1 MSQSQL
7 LNPLTLPLSNRGLIE
22 ASAGTGKTYTISG
35 LYLRLLLGHGCKPLT
50 CEQILVVTFTNAATE
65 ELRDRIR
72 NRIRVAYQAFLG
84 LECEDAFVKQLIS
97 EIDQAGHMTAL
108 RRLDLALKSLDESSI
123 FTIHG
128 FCQRILSDMAFESA
142 TLFETEFTLDDSEY
156 LHHAVRDFWRQHC
169 YVLDSTLAQV
179 IQQEFSEPEALL
191 KQIRPLLNAH
201 EVKVL
206 TPADTFERV
215 ADKLNQSLVQ
225 FKARWTG
232 EHNRVIKQLE
242 ALPLNGVRFGKKA
255 EGFPKLHDMFHEI
268 GRWVKSGRGLPPKKP
283 MECLA
288 YSNIK
293 LNKGGEMPHPKQAK
307 LLTHIE
313 RINESMKQLKPAF
326 LQQAAGEIKVRFDAQ
341 KNQQNILTP
350 DDLLS
355 ELAAALRGSS
365 QTLPASILKRFP
377 VALIDEFQDTDPL
390 QFEIFS
396 SVYQTTDA
404 SGLLMIGDPKQ
415 AIYAFRGADIH
426 TYIQARNQTGNR
438 YYLGTNWRSSEL
450 MVKGVN
456 ALFAHKNDPFISEF
470 ITFEHVDTPG
480 SSKQKLIQDSQ
491 ADDSSLRLRLLS
503 ETPDKGL
510 NKATARKLLAEDAA
524 AEIARLLNEG
534 QTGETTV
541 SGKPIQAKDIAVLV
555 RDRNEA
561 AVIRQSLA
569 TRKIGAV
576 FLSRDSVYQ
585 SNEAAELAII
595 LRSLAEPK
603 NERLIRNA
611 LATRLLGFTAE
622 QIHQFNNDEN
632 QRQIIL
638 ERFYGLSRLWQQRG
652 VMPALLNM
660 AAETRLISR
669 LLNEDN
675 GERRLTDF
683 RHLAELLQQKSTE
696 LDGISALLCWFEQQ
710 LITVAFGE
718 EQQLRLESEQNLVQ
732 IVTIHKSKGL
742 EYPVCFIPFVSLARD
757 NRRRPSPMLYHHNGA
772 LTWDLEQTDE
782 GWERQKQEVLAEDLR
797 LLYVALTRPVYRCY
811 LGVANHSRFS
821 KKNGLASQLHETAI
835 GYLLGIDSKDCDFS
849 RIQSAVARLKEPAI
863 SHAEILPDAA
873 DIQAL
878 NKVQDEHKTLRARP
892 LNRVISTPWR
902 VGSYSGLVKN
912 LAHAHHHPGAD
923 DEGVDVT
930 EAFTDIIHHEVMN
943 PYEKQTRFHF
953 EKGANAGSFMH
964 SVLELIDFTDPISD
978 LEKHLPEAMTQ
989 YGIGE
994 EWYQIL
1000 LEWYLDALAAP
1011 LSRDGFSLG
1020 VIAAE
1025 KRLVEMEFYLP
1036 LAELTAA
1043 DLNQALEDFGYG
1055 INLNFDDLQGM
1066 LKGFIDLTFEHEG
1079 KFYIADYKS
1088 NHLGD
1093 DFECYEFKHLIQA
1106 MMDHR
1111 YDLQYILYSLALH
1124 RFLKVRLPDYDYET
1138 HFGGCYYLFLRGMSV
1153 NNPTKGIYFDR
1164 PPKALIE
1171 RLDRL
1176 FSGEIAACGAQEAQA

>member
-1 MSQSQL
+1 MNQSQL
-7 LNPLTLPLSNRGLIE
+7 LDALTLPLSNRGLIE

-35 LYLRLLLGHGCKPLT
+35 LYLRLLLGHGCAPLT

-72 NRIRVAYQAFLG
+72 NRIRIAYQAFLG
-84 LECEDAFVKQLIS
+84 LECDDVFVNQLITD
-97 EIDQAGHMTAL
+97 IDEAEHMMAL

-156 LHHAVRDFWRQHC
+156 IHHAVRDFWRQHC
-169 YVLDSTLAQV
+169 YTLDSTLAQV
-179 IQQEFSEPEALL
+179 IQQAFSEPEDLL
-191 KQIRPLLNAH
+191 KQIRPLLNANN
-201 EVKVL
+201 VKVL
-206 TPADTFERV
+206 NEIDTFEHI

-225 FKARWTG
+225 FKTRWG
-232 EHNRVIKQLE
+232 AEHNAAIKQLE

-255 EGFPKLHDMFHEI
+255 EGFPKLHAMFDAI
-268 GRWVKSGRGLPPKKP
+268 GNWVKSGSGLPPKKA
-283 MECLA
+283 MEALA

-293 LNKGGEMPHPKQAK
+293 LNKGGEMPHQKQAK

-313 RINESMKQLKPAF
+313 RINELMTQLKPAF
-326 LQQAAGEIKVRFDAQ
+326 LQQAVGEIKVRFDAQ
-341 KNQQNILTP
+341 KTQKNILTP

-355 ELAAALRGSS
+355 KLASALQDNSE
-365 QTLPASILKRFP
+365 TLPASILKRFP

-396 SVYQTTDA
+396 TIYQATDA

-426 TYIQARNQTGNR
+426 TYIQARSQTHNQ

-450 MVKGVN
+450 MVQGVN
-456 ALFAHKNDPFISEF
+456 TLFNSKNDPFISDSIPF
-470 ITFEHVDTPG
+470 KNVDTP
-480 SSKQKLIQDSQ
+480 SAAKQKIIQDSEK
-491 ADDSSLRLRLLS
+491 DSSSLRLRLLS
-503 ETPDKGL
+503 EIPEKGL

-524 AEIARLLNEG
+524 AEIVRLLNEG
-534 QTGETTV
+534 QDEVATL
-541 SGKPIQAKDIAVLV
+541 SGKAIQAKDIAILV

-561 AVIRQSLA
+561 AIIKQSLA
-569 TRKIGAV
+569 NRKIGAV

-585 SNEAAELAII
+585 SNEAIELAIV
-595 LRSLAEPK
+595 LRSLTEPK
-603 NERLIRNA
+603 NERLLRSA
-611 LATRLLGFTAE
+611 LATKLLGYTAE

-632 QRQIIL
+632 QRQTTL
-638 ERFYGLSRLWQQRG
+638 DLFDGLNHQWQQRG
-652 VMPALLNM
+652 VMPALLTM
-660 AAETRLISR
+660 AADTQLISR
-669 LLNEDN
+669 LLNEDD

-696 LDGISALLCWFEQQ
+696 LDGISALLSWFEQQ
-710 LITVAFGE
+710 LITSASGE
-718 EQQLRLESEQNLVQ
+718 DQQLRLESEQNLVQ

-742 EYPVCFIPFVSLARD
+742 EYPICFIPFVSLARD
-757 NRRRPSPMLYHHNGA
+757 NRRRPSPMLYHHNDA
-772 LTWDLEQTDE
+772 LIWDVEQTDE
-782 GWERQKQEVLAEDLR
+782 GWDKQKKEVLAEDLR
-797 LLYVALTRPVYRCY
+797 LLYVALTRPIYRCY
-811 LGVANHSRFS
+811 LGVANHSRFTKRS
-821 KKNGLASQLHETAI
+821 GLSSQLHETAI
-835 GYLLGIDSKDCDFS
+835 GYLLGIDSKDCYFD
-849 RIQSAVARLKEPAI
+849 RIQAAASNLSNSAI
-863 SHAEILPDAA
+863 SSAEINPAA
-873 DIQAL
+873 INTNAL
-878 NKVQDEHKTLRARP
+878 TQQNNENRDLQPKPLLR
-892 LNRVISTPWR
+892 IIGTPWR

-930 EAFTDIIHHEVMN
+930 EAFADIIQHETLN
-943 PYEKQTRFHF
+943 PFERQNRFNF
-953 EKGANAGSFMH
+953 EKGANAGSFLH
-964 SVLELIDFTDPISD
+964 LVLELIDFTDPLPD
-978 LEKHLPEAMTQ
+978 LEKHLPEAMSQ
-989 YGIGE
+989 YGIDE

-1000 LEWYLDALAAP
+1000 LEWYLDLLAAP
-1011 LSRDGFSLG
+1011 ISKDGLSLG
-1020 VIAAE
+1020 IIKPE

-1036 LAELTAA
+1036 LKKLTSE

-1055 INLNFDDLQGM
+1055 INLDFDSLQGM
-1066 LKGFIDLTFEHEG
+1066 LKGFIDLTFEHNG

-1093 DFECYEFKHLIQA
+1093 DFECYEFKHLILA

-1124 RFLKVRLPDYDYET
+1124 RFLKVRLTNYDYET

-1153 NNPTKGIYFDR
+1153 NNPTKGIYYDR

-1176 FSGEIAACGAQEAQA
+1176 FSGDVSPVNAQEQK